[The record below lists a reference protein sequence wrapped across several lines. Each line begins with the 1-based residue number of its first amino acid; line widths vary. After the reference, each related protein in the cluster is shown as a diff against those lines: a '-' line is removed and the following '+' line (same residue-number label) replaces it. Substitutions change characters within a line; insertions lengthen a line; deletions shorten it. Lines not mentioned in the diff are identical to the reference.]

1 MDNELFSSNYT
12 FIFSQIKAIRC
23 FQRSLANVHSQS
35 HLPFNYRAEAP
46 ESNGLLDVKHPT
58 THNQYSST
66 TVLVILKDKGK
77 NKSRGGTDGRLPL
90 IGDFR
95 SLIVE

>member
-1 MDNELFSSNYT
+1 MTLESEIGRKAMDNELFSSNYT
-12 FIFSQIKAIRC
+12 FTFSQIKAIRC

-46 ESNGLLDVKHPT
+46 ESNGFLVVKHPT
-58 THNQYSST
+58 THNHQYSST

-77 NKSRGGTDGRLPL
+77 KRNLRG
-90 IGDFR
+90 
-95 SLIVE
+95 